1 MILKV
6 MSLQSLIDLIVSE
19 ELLKEGVMDKE
30 TTIISRIAV
39 AEIKRHLA
47 STKSAKLKKKSLEFQ
62 ATVNNSPLDIV
73 VELMPA
79 TLAKAIKANSGEFQ
93 TARYAREPMPGEV
106 VPSLPP
112 DRLVLNV
119 VVPSDKR
126 LITREQWEPFVLS
139 LKSVIRHELEHSRQ
153 KARGYKTTTSSKAE
167 LFGAEV
173 DPERVFL
180 DPSAALSYYT
190 SPHEVEA
197 YVMQI
202 YKTAKM
208 KKIPFTQAVKEY
220 ITGDLGKGIVKG
232 MGVGQGIKVLN
243 TIKKAWVEYAATRLP
258 NVT

>member
-6 MSLQSLIDLIVSE
+6 MSLQSLIDSIVSE
-19 ELLKEGVMDKE
+19 ELLKEGVMDNE

-39 AEIKRHLA
+39 AEIKKHLA
-47 STKSAKLKKKSLEFQ
+47 STKSAKLKKKTIEFQ
-62 ATVNNSPLDIV
+62 ATVNNNPLDV
-73 VELMPA
+73 VLELMPA
-79 TLAKAIKANSGEFQ
+79 TLVKAIKANSGEFQ
-93 TARYAREPMPGEV
+93 TSRYAREPMPGET
-106 VPSLPP
+106 VPPLPT

-126 LITREQWEPFVLS
+126 LIAREQWEPFVLS

-153 KARGYKTTTSSKAE
+153 KARGYKTTTSNKAE

-180 DPSAALSYYT
+180 DQDAALGYYT

-208 KKIPFTQAVKEY
+208 KKIPFTQAMKEY
-220 ITGDLGKGIVKG
+220 ITGPLGKSIVQG
-232 MGVGQGIKVLN
+232 MGVGQGIRVLN
-243 TIKKAWVEYAATRLP
+243 TIKKAWMAYAAKRLP